1 MRILILVALV
11 VVTAP
16 HAAAQLP
23 FPTPRQDSLRPQD
36 TVPVPRFRVA
46 PPISPLGA
54 AGRSLLIPG
63 WGQAALGRRITG
75 AAFVFWEGLT
85 VGMTIKSVH
94 QLSYLESIGDSARIE
109 GKRQELQDWV
119 VLLVFNHLF
128 AGAEAFVSAYLWD
141 FPVDL
146 ETRALPSG
154 FGVGLRIGGR
164 D

>member
-1 MRILILVALV
+1 MRVLTLLPILAL
-11 VVTAP
+11 ASP
-16 HAAAQLP
+16 LAAQLP

-36 TVPVPRFRVA
+36 TVPVPRFRVT
-46 PPISPLGA
+46 PPITPLGA
-54 AGRSLLIPG
+54 AGRSLLVPG

-85 VGMTIKSVH
+85 LGMTLKAVH
-94 QLSYLESIGDSARIE
+94 QLSYLETIGDSARVE
-109 GKRQELQDWV
+109 GKRQELQDWA

-141 FPVDL
+141 FPVEL
-146 ETRALPSG
+146 EARALPAG
-154 FGVGLRIGGR
+154 FGFGARIGGR

>member
-1 MRILILVALV
+1 MRLLIVVAALALSASSV
-11 VVTAP
+11 
-16 HAAAQLP
+16 AAQLP
-23 FPTPRQDSLRPQD
+23 FPTPKQDSVTARD
-36 TVPVPRFRVA
+36 TIKVPPFRQR

-54 AGRSLLIPG
+54 AGRSILVPG

-85 VGMTIKSVH
+85 VGMSIKASH
-94 QLSYLESIGDSARIE
+94 QLSYLESIGDSARSA

-128 AGAEAFVSAYLWD
+128 AAAEAFVSGNLWD

-146 ETRALPSG
+146 ESRAVPG
-154 FGVGLRIGGR
+154 GVGIGVRIR
-164 D
+164 R